1 MKILTGKQIREADQ
15 YTIANEPISSID
27 LMERASFALS
37 DELEKIVH
45 GSTPLL
51 FIIGKGN
58 NGGDGLAMARI
69 LSERGYHCSVYC
81 IFEENVLSEDCR
93 ENLHRLPP
101 VVSLLSPDFVVA
113 DDAVIVDAI
122 FGSGIRGVVS
132 EPAASVIRRINQIPN
147 LVISIDLPSG
157 MSTEWQKETDTLI
170 WADYT
175 LTIQFPKLA
184 MLLPDYGQFCGELRI
199 VPIGLSEAYIVK
211 ADSYFF
217 YCDEGYI
224 KSLLATKRDKFA
236 YKNKFGHTLLICG
249 SKSMSGAATL
259 ATGAA
264 LRSGCGLVTTHIPY
278 SERIGIITNY
288 PSAML
293 SFDDRD
299 YFFRLPYNIG
309 DYSSIAVGCGIGQL
323 DETVSALEKL
333 LKSAKVPMVI
343 DADALNII
351 AANSKL
357 KQYIPKGS
365 ILTPHVGELK
375 RLIGEWGSE
384 QEKFEK
390 VQRFSS
396 DIDSI
401 IIVKG
406 AYTAIFCPDGSCWF
420 NSTGNAGMAK
430 GGSGDVLTGLLAG
443 LLARGYNPMDA
454 AKVGVFIH
462 GLAGDLAAD
471 NLGQEAMNSKD
482 LIDYLPKAFQKFG
495 R

>member
-15 YTIANEPISSID
+15 YTIANELISSID
-27 LMERASFALS
+27 LMERASIALS
-37 DELEKIVH
+37 DELEKVVRK
-45 GSTPLL
+45 STPLL
-51 FIIGKGN
+51 IIIGKGN

-69 LSERGYHCSVYC
+69 LCERGYHCSVYC
-81 IFEENVLSEDCR
+81 LFEEDVLSEDCR

-101 VVSLLSPDFVVA
+101 AVSLLSPDFVVA
-113 DDAVIVDAI
+113 DDAVIIDAI
-122 FGSGIRGVVS
+122 FGSGIRGVVY
-132 EPAASVIRRINQIPN
+132 EPAASVIRRINQISNP
-147 LVISIDLPSG
+147 VISIDLPSG
-157 MSTEWQKETDTLI
+157 MSTEWQQETDTLI
-170 WADYT
+170 RADYT

-184 MLLPDYGQFCGELRI
+184 MLLPDYGQFCGEVRI
-199 VPIGLSEAYIVK
+199 VPIGLSETYIAK
-211 ADSYFF
+211 ADSNLF
-217 YCDEGYI
+217 YCDEEYI
-224 KSLLATKRDKFA
+224 KYLLVTKRDKFS

-249 SKSMSGAATL
+249 SKNMSGAATL
-259 ATGAA
+259 ATGSA

-278 SERIGIITNY
+278 SERIGIMTNY

-299 YFFRLPYNIG
+299 CFSRFPYNIG

-351 AANSKL
+351 AASDSLRK
-357 KQYIPKGS
+357 YIPKDS
-365 ILTPHVGELK
+365 ILTPHVGELR

-390 VQRFSS
+390 VQNFSS
-396 DIDSI
+396 EIDSI
-401 IIVKG
+401 VIVKG

-430 GGSGDVLTGLLAG
+430 GGSGDVLTGLLVG
-443 LLARGYNPMDA
+443 LLARGYNSVDA
-454 AKVGVFIH
+454 AKVGVYIH
-462 GLAGDLAAD
+462 GLAGDLAAAD
-471 NLGQEAMNSKD
+471 LGQEAMNSKD
-482 LIDYLPKAFQKFG
+482 IIDYLPKAFQQFEQ
-495 R
+495 